1 MLKTLN
7 DKLKLM
13 RSTRE
18 RCEDLL
24 MTMGFLG
31 GGAIKNLRVS
41 LRKYFED
48 NEDERV
54 RTNVHQEITRLINIS
69 DINRQAEDL
78 LHSEAYEEE
87 KKENLIQD
95 DTSGHLQWLHKL
107 IDLSISTNRD
117 IFRMRAVSD
126 PDLLREGHIVDA
138 QDYLGSWH
146 LSVICHI

>member
-18 RCEDLL
+18 RCEELS

-31 GGAIKNLRVS
+31 GGAIKNLKVS

-48 NEDERV
+48 NEDEMI
-54 RTNVHQEITRLINIS
+54 RTNVHQEITRLINIA

-78 LHSEAYEEE
+78 LRSGAFEEQ
-87 KKENLIQD
+87 KK
-95 DTSGHLQWLHKL
+95 
-107 IDLSISTNRD
+107 
-117 IFRMRAVSD
+117 
-126 PDLLREGHIVDA
+126 
-138 QDYLGSWH
+138 
-146 LSVICHI
+146 

>member
-1 MLKTLN
+1 MLKNLN

-18 RCEDLL
+18 RCEELS
-24 MTMGFLG
+24 MTMEFLG

-48 NEDERV
+48 NDDERI
-54 RTNVHQEITRLINIS
+54 RTNVHQEVTRLINIA

-78 LHSEAYEEE
+78 LHQGTFEEE
-87 KKENLIQD
+87 KKENGIKD
-95 DTSGHLQWLHKL
+95 DGSQYGHLQWLHKL
-107 IDLSISTNRD
+107 IDLSMPTNRD

-138 QDYLGSWH
+138 
-146 LSVICHI
+146 

>member
-18 RCEDLL
+18 RCEELS

-31 GGAIKNLRVS
+31 GGAIKNLKVS

-48 NEDERV
+48 KEDERI
-54 RTNVHQEITRLINIS
+54 RSNLHQEITRLINIA

-78 LHSEAYEEE
+78 LHSGAFEEE
-87 KKENLIQD
+87 KK
-95 DTSGHLQWLHKL
+95 
-107 IDLSISTNRD
+107 
-117 IFRMRAVSD
+117 
-126 PDLLREGHIVDA
+126 
-138 QDYLGSWH
+138 
-146 LSVICHI
+146 

>member
-18 RCEDLL
+18 RCEELS

-31 GGAIKNLRVS
+31 GGAIKNLKVS

-48 NEDERV
+48 NEDERI
-54 RTNVHQEITRLINIS
+54 RSNLHQEITRLINIA

-78 LHSEAYEEE
+78 LHSGAFEEE
-87 KKENLIQD
+87 KK
-95 DTSGHLQWLHKL
+95 
-107 IDLSISTNRD
+107 
-117 IFRMRAVSD
+117 
-126 PDLLREGHIVDA
+126 
-138 QDYLGSWH
+138 
-146 LSVICHI
+146 